1 MSEHNKKNAKYMMFG
16 LTIGTAM
23 GIAFVPIA
31 GIGCLA
37 LGSGIGFLMGTV
49 LYTKDSFSKSKDKH
63 KNTTSR

>member
-1 MSEHNKKNAKYMMFG
+1 MSGYNKKNAKYMMFG

-49 LYTKDSFSKSKDKH
+49 LDIK
-63 KNTTSR
+63 RGLW